1 MEHFMKKLLGNI
13 QLVFGGDTVMV
24 VISSALFLASVANAT
39 HWAVLQRF
47 QYCGICTMFL
57 SLTFGV
63 LSGMESLKPGRKK
76 RTIVSTVLLWAAV
89 LVCFSQGH
97 LVVEQGN

>member
-1 MEHFMKKLLGNI
+1 MHIMKTLCLNLRLL
-13 QLVFGGDTVMV
+13 LSGDTVMV

-39 HWAVLQRF
+39 QWAVLQHFR
-47 QYCGICTMFL
+47 YCGICTMFL

-63 LSGMESLKPGRKK
+63 LSGIEVFKPDRKK

-97 LVVEQGN
+97 LVVVQGN